1 MKILQTYAINNKLSI
16 HFGEDKT
23 KSILFTSK
31 RKVKNFQK
39 IETIYNIIQIKQH
52 SRITYLGSILEETM
66 PGKSMAHKVIS

>member
-31 RKVKNFQK
+31 RKVKKFQK

-52 SRITYLGSILEETM
+52 SQITYLGSILEETM

>member
-31 RKVKNFQK
+31 RKVKKFQK

-66 PGKSMAHKVIS
+66 PRESMAHKVIS